1 MLAMRRRGNQLEG
14 YRRCFSGLLVGLMTL
29 MFWLSADA
37 AAHRQLHAFVESAGE
52 LHGGAD
58 CDHESDPVHGEGEDH
73 CAITL
78 FPQGKMDSSADSI
91 TGFRFEPVLVEA
103 SLIIPET
110 EIQCPAWQ
118 RQRTGPHSN
127 PLPGAAPQASE
138 TIRLRVWRCVPVH
151 YPSLPAEG
159 LWARC
164 IEDLSSL

>member
-29 MFWLSADA
+29 MLWLSADA

-103 SLIIPET
+103 SLIIPV
-110 EIQCPAWQ
+110 
-118 RQRTGPHSN
+118 S
-127 PLPGAAPQASE
+127 PG
-138 TIRLRVWRCVPVH
+138 
-151 YPSLPAEG
+151 G
-159 LWARC
+159 
-164 IEDLSSL
+164 